1 MLVLDF
7 IIDFNQKIVFVNK
20 TNTICI
26 QSRKE
31 QTIEGVLKMMR
42 NSASRKSEIAKNSK
56 CAKPQ
61 VKILKATLSPQMKRT
76 INIAF

>member
-61 VKILKATLSPQMKRT
+61 ILKATLSPQVKRT